1 MCGAVVNQDQWELQ
15 LRHLLSRWHML
26 QVTARSQSLIN
37 WKISNR
43 RHASGSC
50 NPGEETSQ
58 THTHIVRY
66 AKFLALVLDH
76 IHYIPCINN
85 SIDGASILQHLRCCF
100 KKTRRLRKSL
110 NSSAFFQSEMFKL
123 TIKVTSDEMTNVKV
137 MKFQR
142 VTKPNDKLKNDKK
155 KRRSWKLKRK
165 WRNLDQK
172 SKTQILIPIS
182 HLPTSWAV
190 QPFNTP
196 SSAWNHVSWL
206 WVEVA
211 GWTYLEIA
219 GETKNKQLLTS
230 SFWQLKPPDFH
241 VNERIK

>member
-1 MCGAVVNQDQWELQ
+1 
-15 LRHLLSRWHML
+15 ML

-155 KRRSWKLKRK
+155 KGDLE
-165 WRNLDQK
+165 N
-172 SKTQILIPIS
+172 SKESEEILIKNQKPK
-182 HLPTSWAV
+182 SWFQLVICPPHELCSPLILRAV
-190 QPFNTP
+190 PEIM
-196 SSAWNHVSWL
+196 
-206 WVEVA
+206 WVDC
-211 GWTYLEIA
+211 G
-219 GETKNKQLLTS
+219 
-230 SFWQLKPPDFH
+230 
-241 VNERIK
+241 